1 MENIS
6 KEDESLLLPGFTFR
20 LEVKIETS
28 CDNVKS
34 KLNSEKIEMLKLV

>member
-6 KEDESLLLPGFTFR
+6 KKDESLLLPDLTFR

-28 CDNVKS
+28 CHNVES
-34 KLNSEKIEMLKLV
+34 KLNFEKK